1 MKQLKIAFLALLLVA
16 FYSNANAQEKE
27 NPWMLTFGANSIDV
41 SSGDSGDMKI
51 GPKMSVGRYLGKGFS
66 LELAGAVNE
75 IKRPWGSGDDATFV
89 GLDLNV
95 KYDLNSAF
103 GQTGWFDPFLYVG
116 VGENWVGTENGI
128 SPNVGAGFNAW
139 FSDHVGLN
147 FTGGYKKVNTPVDF
161 EMMQYSVGLAWKF
174 GNSDSDGD
182 GIRDKDDDCPFVV
195 GIAELKG
202 CPDTDSDNDGVEDCR
217 DECPTVAGLA
227 EFHGC
232 PDTDGDGV
240 PDKMDKCPEVA
251 GLKAL
256 HGCPDRDGD
265 GVADKDDACPDVP
278 GPKTNAGCPFKDT
291 DGDGVIDLIDKC
303 VEVKGPASNDGCPV
317 LPGGE
322 IMGELN
328 EYGRTILFDYDK
340 WSFKQESYPT
350 LNAMTTILKEYPD
363 ADFIIEG
370 HTDSDGSDA
379 YNQGLSERRA
389 NAVRDYFV
397 KNGINSSRLTT
408 KAFGES
414 KPVDTNDT
422 AAGKANNRRTEVKL
436 AE

>member
-1 MKQLKIAFLALLLVA
+1 MKHVKIALLALLLIVS
-16 FYSNANAQEKE
+16 YGTTNAQDKE
-27 NPWMLTFGANSIDV
+27 NPWMLTFGANAIDING
-41 SSGDSGDMKI
+41 GDSDITI
-51 GPKMSVGRYLGKGFS
+51 GPKMSLGRYLGKGFS
-66 LELAGAVNE
+66 LELASAVNE
-75 IKRPWGSGDDATFV
+75 INRPWGSGSDATFV

-95 KYDLNSAF
+95 KYDLNNAF
-103 GQTGWFDPFLYVG
+103 GKTGWFDPFLFVG
-116 VGENWVGTENGI
+116 GGENWVGAEDGLGFNA
-128 SPNVGAGFNAW
+128 GAGFNAW
-139 FSDHVGLN
+139 FSDHVGIN
-147 FTGGYKKVNTPVDF
+147 VTGGYKKVNTPVDF

-182 GIRDKDDDCPFVV
+182 GIRDKEDECPFVV
-195 GIAELKG
+195 GIAALKG

-217 DECPTVAGLA
+217 DECPEVAGLA

-240 PDKMDKCPEVA
+240 PDNMDKCPEVA
-251 GLKAL
+251 GLKML

-265 GVADKDDACPDVP
+265 GTADKDDACPDVP

-291 DGDGVIDLIDKC
+291 DGDGVIDLIDRC

-317 LPGGE
+317 IPGSE
-322 IMGELN
+322 IMDELN
-328 EYGRTILFDYDK
+328 EYGRTILFDTAK
-340 WSFKQESYPT
+340 WTFKQESYAT
-350 LNAMTTILKEYPD
+350 LEPMTKILKEYPD
-363 ADFIIEG
+363 ADFVIEG
-370 HTDSDGSDA
+370 HTDSVGSDKS
-379 YNQGLSERRA
+379 NQLLSERRA

-397 KNGINSSRLTT
+397 SNGINADRLTT

-422 AAGKANNRRTEVKL
+422 AAGRANNRRTEVKL

>member
-1 MKQLKIAFLALLLVA
+1 MKHVKIAILALLLIVS
-16 FYSNANAQEKE
+16 YGTTNAQDKE
-27 NPWMLTFGANSIDV
+27 NPWMLTLGANAIDV
-41 SSGDSGDMKI
+41 KGGNSDITI
-51 GPKMSVGRYLGKGFS
+51 GPKMSLGRYLGKGFS
-66 LELAGAVNE
+66 LELASAVNE
-75 IKRPWGSGDDATFV
+75 ISRPWGAGSDATFV

-95 KYDLNSAF
+95 KYDLNNAF
-103 GQTGWFDPFLYVG
+103 GETSWFDPFLFVG
-116 VGENWVGTENGI
+116 GGENWVGTEDGLGFNA
-128 SPNVGAGFNAW
+128 GAGFNAW
-139 FSDHVGLN
+139 FSDHVGIN
-147 FTGGYKKVNTPVDF
+147 VTGGYKKVNTPVDF

-182 GIRDKDDDCPFVV
+182 GIRDKDDDCPFEV
-195 GIAELKG
+195 GTAELNG

-217 DECPTVAGLA
+217 DKCPTVAGLA

-232 PDTDGDGV
+232 PDTDGDGI
-240 PDKMDKCPEVA
+240 PDMMDKCPEVA
-251 GLKAL
+251 GPKML

-265 GVADKDDACPDVP
+265 GTADKDDACPDVP

-291 DGDGVIDLIDKC
+291 DGDGVIDLIDRC
-303 VEVKGPASNDGCPV
+303 VTVKGPASNDGCPV
-317 LPGGE
+317 LPTVE
-322 IMGELN
+322 IMNELN

-340 WSFKQESYPT
+340 WSFKQESYAVLQP
-350 LNAMTTILKEYPD
+350 MTTILKEYPD

-379 YNQGLSERRA
+379 YNQVLSERRA

-397 KNGINSSRLTT
+397 TNGINPSRLTT

-414 KPVDTNDT
+414 KPVDTNAT